1 MSKFASSF
9 FYLIPDPGYIKI
21 SGPDRLDFLQRQ
33 TSNDLRL
40 LSQNKPLVTILTS
53 PTGRIVDV
61 LWVIDAGDESFGVLT
76 LPGQSDQTEDF
87 LSKRIFFMD
96 KVSLQKISDELVQV
110 ELFGDG
116 ISNILRDS
124 GVIDPGADGTLYTI
138 NLNGIPA
145 KLLYHPH
152 LGFRLLVSPS
162 DRDGLISTLQ
172 GYELQPL
179 SAQDYEIMRIENGRP
194 AANHELVEDF
204 TPLEIGFRWAIAENK
219 GCYTGQ
225 EVIARQINYDKVT
238 KHLVGIQTSQVAI
251 ENQTLFSKD
260 TSQPVGV
267 ITSAAYSPRFGNI
280 ALGVIKRPYHEPGTE
295 LLLHLEDTVVTAV
308 TSTLPFE

>member
-1 MSKFASSF
+1 MSSFASSF
-9 FYLIPDPGYIKI
+9 FYLIPDPGYITI

-61 LWVIDAGDESFGVLT
+61 LWVIDVGDESFGVLT
-76 LPGQSDQTEDF
+76 LPGHSDQTEEF

-96 KVSLQKISDELVQV
+96 KVSLQKIGDELVQI

-116 ISNILRDS
+116 ISHILRDS
-124 GVIDPGADGTLYTI
+124 GVIDPSADDMLYAI
-138 NLNGIPA
+138 NLNGIPVR
-145 KLLYHPH
+145 LLYQPH
-152 LGFRLLVSPS
+152 LGFRLLVSPH
-162 DRDGLISTLQ
+162 DCDGLISTLK
-172 GYELQPL
+172 GYQLQPL

-204 TPLEIGFRWAIAENK
+204 TPLEIGFRWAVADNK

-238 KHLVGIQTSQVAI
+238 KHLVGLRSGQLAS
-251 ENQTLFSKD
+251 ENQTLYSKD
-260 TSQPVGV
+260 SSQPVGT
-267 ITSAAYSPRFGNI
+267 ITSFANSPRFGNI
-280 ALGVIKRPYHEPGTE
+280 ALGVVKRPYQEPGTE
-295 LLLHLEDTVVTAV
+295 LLLRFEDKVVTAV
-308 TSTLPFE
+308 LSSLPFE